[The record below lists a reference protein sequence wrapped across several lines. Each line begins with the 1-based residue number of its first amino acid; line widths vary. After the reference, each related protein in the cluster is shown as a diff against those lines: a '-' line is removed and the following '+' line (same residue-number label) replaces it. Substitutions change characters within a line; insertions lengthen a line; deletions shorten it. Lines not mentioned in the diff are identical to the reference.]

1 MPASR
6 AVFVLGMH
14 RSGTSAIARGTS
26 SLGVY
31 LGNDFLD
38 AQPENPTGY
47 WEDRNLVALDDRVLE
62 SFGLRWDGIPRID
75 PRGFESRKVR
85 RLQREAAS
93 YCRKMLASRPLWGFK
108 DPRAI
113 RVLPFWQ
120 NVLGECDARDSYVVA
135 TRNPRSVAASL
146 FARQGMLADDAY
158 RLWLVYMVPFLHTIA
173 DAPFV
178 VVDYDLLMQEPRR
191 ELARMGRA
199 FELEA
204 GGGEADRFAAEFLNP
219 SLRHSSFSLDDL
231 EDATPAARLTKAAYT
246 MLFGLAQDRLDAS
259 RDFWPAWRELAVQVA
274 ALIPAADPSRD
285 DRSSLKRWFSRT

>member
-1 MPASR
+1 MPTSR

-14 RSGTSAIARGTS
+14 RSGTSAIARGIS

-62 SFGLRWDGIPRID
+62 SFGLRWDGIGRID

-85 RLQREAAS
+85 KLQREAAS
-93 YCRKMLASRPLWGFK
+93 YCRKRLASRPLWGFK

-120 NVLGECDARDSYVVA
+120 NVLRDCGAQDSYVVA
-135 TRNPRSVAASL
+135 TRNPRSIAASL
-146 FARQGMLADDAY
+146 FARQGMIPDDAY
-158 RLWLVYMVPFLHTIA
+158 RLWLVHMVPFLHTIA
-173 DAPFV
+173 RAPFV

-199 FELEA
+199 LKLEA
-204 GGGEADRFAAEFLNP
+204 GDEADRFVAEFLNP
-219 SLRHSSFSLDDL
+219 SLRHSSFSFDDL
-231 EDATPAARLTKAAYT
+231 EDATPAAQLTKTAYAL
-246 MLFGLAQDRLDAS
+246 LFGLAQDRLDP
-259 RDFWPAWRELAVQVA
+259 RVFWPSWREIEVQVA

-285 DRSSLKRWFSRT
+285 RPFSLKRWFSRS

>member
-14 RSGTSAIARGTS
+14 RSGTSAIARGIS
-26 SLGVY
+26 SLSVY
-31 LGNDFLD
+31 LGSDFLD

-62 SFGLRWDGIPRID
+62 SFGLRWDSIPRID
-75 PRGFESRKVR
+75 PRGFESREVR

-93 YCRKMLASRPLWGFK
+93 YCRKSLASRPLWGFK

-120 NVLGECDARDSYVVA
+120 NVLTQCDARDSYVVA

-146 FARQGMLADDAY
+146 FARQGMVPDDAY

-199 FELEA
+199 LEIEA
-204 GGGEADRFAAEFLNP
+204 GGDEADRFVAEFLNP

-231 EDATPAARLTKAAYT
+231 EDATPAARLTKTAYT
-246 MLFGLAQDRLDAS
+246 LLFGLAQDGLDES
-259 RDFWPAWRELAVQVA
+259 RDFWPSWREIEVQVA

-285 DRSSLKRWFSRT
+285 RQFSLKRWFSGP

>member
-1 MPASR
+1 MPTSR

-14 RSGTSAIARGTS
+14 RSGTSAIARGIS

-62 SFGLRWDGIPRID
+62 SFGLRWDGIGRID

-85 RLQREAAS
+85 KLQREAAS
-93 YCRKMLASRPLWGFK
+93 YCRKRLASRTLWGFK

-120 NVLGECDARDSYVVA
+120 NVLRDCGAQDSYVVA
-135 TRNPRSVAASL
+135 TRNPRSIATSL
-146 FARQGMLADDAY
+146 FARQGMIPDDAY
-158 RLWLVYMVPFLHTIA
+158 RLWLVHMVPFLHTIA
-173 DAPFV
+173 RAPFV
-178 VVDYDLLMQEPRR
+178 VVDYDLLMQQPRR

-199 FELEA
+199 LKLEA
-204 GGGEADRFAAEFLNP
+204 GDEADRFVAEFLNP
-219 SLRHSSFSLDDL
+219 SLRHSSFSFDDL
-231 EDATPAARLTKAAYT
+231 EDATPAAQLTKTAYAL
-246 MLFGLAQDRLDAS
+246 LFGLAQDRLDP
-259 RDFWPAWRELAVQVA
+259 RVFWPSWREIEVQVA

-285 DRSSLKRWFSRT
+285 RPFSLKRWFSRS

>member
-1 MPASR
+1 MPTSR

-14 RSGTSAIARGTS
+14 RSGTSAIARGIS

-47 WEDRNLVALDDRVLE
+47 WEDRKLVALDDRVLE

-85 RLQREAAS
+85 KLQREAAS
-93 YCRKMLASRPLWGFK
+93 YCRKTLASRPLWGFK

-120 NVLGECDARDSYVVA
+120 NVLAQCDARDSYVIA

-146 FARQGMLADDAY
+146 FARQGMAPDDAY
-158 RLWLVYMVPFLHTIA
+158 RLWLVHMVPFLHTIA

-178 VVDYDLLMQEPRR
+178 VVNYDVLMQETRR

-199 FELEA
+199 LEIEA
-204 GGGEADRFAAEFLNP
+204 RGEADRFAAEFLNP

-231 EDATPAARLTKAAYT
+231 DDATPAARLTKTAYT
-246 MLFGLAQDRLDAS
+246 LLFGLAQDRLEVS
-259 RDFWPAWRELAVQVA
+259 RDFWASWREIEVQVA
-274 ALIPAADPSRD
+274 ALIPATDPSRE
-285 DRSSLKRWFSRT
+285 RPFSPKRWFSRS

>member
-1 MPASR
+1 
-6 AVFVLGMH
+6 MH
-14 RSGTSAIARGTS
+14 RSGTSAIARGIS

-62 SFGLRWDGIPRID
+62 SFGLRWDGIGRID

-85 RLQREAAS
+85 KLQREAAS
-93 YCRKMLASRPLWGFK
+93 YCRKRLASRTLWGFK

-120 NVLGECDARDSYVVA
+120 NVLRDCGAQDSYVVA
-135 TRNPRSVAASL
+135 TRNPRSIAASL
-146 FARQGMLADDAY
+146 FARQGMIPDDAY
-158 RLWLVYMVPFLHTIA
+158 RLWLVHMVPFLHTIA
-173 DAPFV
+173 RAPFV
-178 VVDYDLLMQEPRR
+178 VVDYDLLMQQPRR

-199 FELEA
+199 LKLEA
-204 GGGEADRFAAEFLNP
+204 GDEADRFVAEFLNP
-219 SLRHSSFSLDDL
+219 SLRHSSFSFDDL
-231 EDATPAARLTKAAYT
+231 EDATPAAQLTKTAYAL
-246 MLFGLAQDRLDAS
+246 LFGLAQDRLDP
-259 RDFWPAWRELAVQVA
+259 RVFWPSWREIEVQVA

-285 DRSSLKRWFSRT
+285 RPFSLKRWFSRS